1 MSPLNIFLDDG
12 GVITDKQRRAA
23 EFERLVGDCFVPLL
37 GGTEE
42 AWTRAHR
49 MVVDRLADPQS
60 VRALATVDF
69 VGFYRAYQLRWIGG
83 MCELLGL
90 PTPPEEER
98 LDLASR
104 ALSWISR
111 RIHAVLPGA
120 VETIRLLH
128 RQGYAL
134 YTASGSCSLELAG
147 ALEGMGVRH
156 CFGRLYGAD
165 LINTFKDGPEYY
177 VRLFTDV
184 GIQPEEALVVD
195 DSADAINW
203 AAGSGPERSC
213 SALRLISKQMRLR
226 ALAAWR
232 NCQPSSDNN
241 GEAVSRRGI
250 RPSIR
255 LPWRNMTGV
264 NDCAT

>member
-1 MSPLNIFLDDG
+1 VSPLNIFLDDG
-12 GVITDKQRRAA
+12 GVITDKARRAA

-42 AWTRAHR
+42 AWNHA
-49 MVVDRLADPQS
+49 VSA
-60 VRALATVDF
+60 ADF

-90 PTPPEEER
+90 PTPPEEEC

-104 ALSWISR
+104 ALRWISR

-134 YTASGSCSLELAG
+134 HTASGACSLELAG
-147 ALEGMGVRH
+147 SFEGLGVRS

-165 LINTFKDGPEYY
+165 LINIFKEGPEYY
-177 VRLFTDV
+177 ARLFADV
-184 GIQPEEALVVD
+184 GVQPAEALVID
-195 DSADAINW
+195 DSADATRW
-203 AAGSGPERSC
+203 AARLGARTVLVSSSPHLQTGATLHLGSLAELP
-213 SALRLISKQMRLR
+213 AFLRQQR
-226 ALAAWR
+226 
-232 NCQPSSDNN
+232 
-241 GEAVSRRGI
+241 
-250 RPSIR
+250 
-255 LPWRNMTGV
+255 
-264 NDCAT
+264 

>member
-1 MSPLNIFLDDG
+1 VSPLNIFLDDG
-12 GVITDKQRRAA
+12 GVITDKARRAA

-42 AWTRAHR
+42 AWNHA
-49 MVVDRLADPQS
+49 VSA
-60 VRALATVDF
+60 ADF

-90 PTPPEEER
+90 PTPPEEEC

-104 ALSWISR
+104 ALRWISR

-134 YTASGSCSLELAG
+134 HTASGACSLELAG
-147 ALEGMGVRH
+147 SFEGLGVRS

-165 LINTFKDGPEYY
+165 LINIFKEGPEYY
-177 VRLFTDV
+177 ARLFADV
-184 GIQPEEALVVD
+184 GVQPAEALVID
-195 DSADAINW
+195 DSADATRW
-203 AAGSGPERSC
+203 AARLGARTVLVSSSPHLQTGATLHLRSL
-213 SALRLISKQMRLR
+213 AELPAFLRQQR
-226 ALAAWR
+226 
-232 NCQPSSDNN
+232 
-241 GEAVSRRGI
+241 
-250 RPSIR
+250 
-255 LPWRNMTGV
+255 
-264 NDCAT
+264 

>member
-1 MSPLNIFLDDG
+1 VSPLNIFLDDG
-12 GVITDKQRRAA
+12 GVITDKERRAA

-42 AWTRAHR
+42 AWNRAHR
-49 MVVDRLADPQS
+49 VVVGQLADPQS
-60 VRALATVDF
+60 VSVLAAADF

-90 PTPPEEER
+90 PTPPEEEC

-120 VETIRLLH
+120 VEAIHLLY

-134 YTASGSCSLELAG
+134 HTASGACSLELAG
-147 ALEGMGVRH
+147 ALEGMGVWH

-165 LINTFKDGPEYY
+165 LINTFKEGPEYY
-177 VRLFTDV
+177 ARLFADV
-184 GIQPEEALVVD
+184 GVQPAEALVVD
-195 DSADAINW
+195 DSAEALEW
-203 AAGSGPERSC
+203 AAQLGARTVLIGSSPHPETDTTPRLESL
-213 SALRLISKQMRLR
+213 AELPAFLRQ
-226 ALAAWR
+226 
-232 NCQPSSDNN
+232 
-241 GEAVSRRGI
+241 RR
-250 RPSIR
+250 
-255 LPWRNMTGV
+255 
-264 NDCAT
+264 

>member
-12 GVITDKQRRAA
+12 GVITDKERRAA

-42 AWTRAHR
+42 AWNRAHR
-49 MVVDRLADPQS
+49 VVVGQLADPQS
-60 VRALATVDF
+60 VSVLAAADF

-90 PTPPEEER
+90 PTPPEEEC

-120 VETIRLLH
+120 VEAIHLLY

-134 YTASGSCSLELAG
+134 HTASGACSLELAG
-147 ALEGMGVRH
+147 ALEGMGVWH

-165 LINTFKDGPEYY
+165 LINTFKEGPEYY
-177 VRLFTDV
+177 ARLFADV
-184 GIQPEEALVVD
+184 GVQPAEALVVD
-195 DSADAINW
+195 DSAEALEW
-203 AAGSGPERSC
+203 AAQLGARTVLIGSSPHPETDTTPRLESL
-213 SALRLISKQMRLR
+213 AELPAFLRQ
-226 ALAAWR
+226 
-232 NCQPSSDNN
+232 
-241 GEAVSRRGI
+241 RR
-250 RPSIR
+250 
-255 LPWRNMTGV
+255 
-264 NDCAT
+264 